1 VREILEPA
9 RFSRDLQSLEMRP
22 VFHTFLALLT
32 PAALAAP
39 LQLQFVGVDGRGI
52 PATVVTLRSTDPARP
67 VAKPT
72 AAVMD
77 QVDQRFVPHVL
88 VIPVGS
94 QVVFPN
100 SDSVAHQVYS
110 FSPANK
116 FQLPLY
122 RGKPYP
128 PVLFNREG
136 VVTLGCNIH
145 DQMRAYVYVV
155 EAQYYGRTDATGKFA
170 VADVE
175 PGDYTVDIW
184 HPLSRTLKPV
194 LQQSVKIAAGG
205 ANFTLRATAPLR
217 LRSESQL
224 PSNWDAY

>member
-1 VREILEPA
+1 
-9 RFSRDLQSLEMRP
+9 MRP
-22 VFHTFLALLT
+22 VFHTFLALFA

-39 LQLQFVGVDGRGI
+39 LQLQFVSVDGNGVA
-52 PATVVTLRSTDPARP
+52 ATVVTLRSTDASRP
-67 VAKPT
+67 LAKPT

-77 QVDQRFVPHVL
+77 QMDRQFVPHVL
-88 VIPVGS
+88 VVPVGS

-128 PVLFNREG
+128 PVAFNREG

-145 DQMRAYVYVV
+145 DQMRAY
-155 EAQYYGRTDATGKFA
+155 
-170 VADVE
+170 
-175 PGDYTVDIW
+175 
-184 HPLSRTLKPV
+184 
-194 LQQSVKIAAGG
+194 
-205 ANFTLRATAPLR
+205 
-217 LRSESQL
+217 
-224 PSNWDAY
+224 

>member
-1 VREILEPA
+1 
-9 RFSRDLQSLEMRP
+9 MRP
-22 VFHTFLALLT
+22 VFHTFLALLA

-39 LQLQFVGVDGRGI
+39 LQLQFVGVDGKGI
-52 PATVVTLRSTDPARP
+52 AATVVTLRSTDAARA

-77 QVDQRFVPHVL
+77 QVDRQFVPHVL
-88 VIPVGS
+88 VIPLGS

-122 RGKPYP
+122 RGKPPP
-128 PVLFNREG
+128 PVLFGREG
-136 VVTLGCNIH
+136 LVTLGCNIH

-155 EAQYYGRTDATGKFA
+155 QAQYFGRTDAEGSWS

-175 PGDYTVDIW
+175 PGEYKIEIW
-184 HPLSRTLKPV
+184 HPLSRTVRPV
-194 LQQSVKIAAGG
+194 LEQTVKIPANG
-205 ANFTLRATAPLR
+205 AHVTLRAAAPLR

-224 PSNWDAY
+224 PSNWDVY

>member
-1 VREILEPA
+1 
-9 RFSRDLQSLEMRP
+9 MRP
-22 VFHTFLALLT
+22 VFHTFLALLA

-39 LQLQFVGVDGRGI
+39 LQLQFVGVDGKGI
-52 PATVVTLRSTDPARP
+52 AATVVTLRSTDAARP

-77 QVDQRFVPHVL
+77 QVDRQFVPHVL
-88 VIPVGS
+88 VIPLGS

-122 RGKPYP
+122 RGKPPP
-128 PVLFNREG
+128 PVLFGREG
-136 VVTLGCNIH
+136 LVTLGCNIH

-155 EAQYYGRTDATGKFA
+155 QAQYFGRTDAEGSWS

-175 PGDYTVDIW
+175 PGEYKIEIW
-184 HPLSRTLKPV
+184 HPLSRTVRPV
-194 LQQSVKIAAGG
+194 LEQTVKIPANG
-205 ANFTLRATAPLR
+205 ARLTLRAAAPLR

-224 PSNWDAY
+224 PSNWDVY

>member
-1 VREILEPA
+1 
-9 RFSRDLQSLEMRP
+9 MRP
-22 VFHTFLALLT
+22 VFHTFLALFAPSLV
-32 PAALAAP
+32 AAP
-39 LQLQFVGVDGRGI
+39 LQLQFVAVDGKGI
-52 PATVVTLRSTDPARP
+52 AATVVTLRSTDSSRP

-77 QVDQRFVPHVL
+77 QVDRQFVPHVL

-100 SDSVAHQVYS
+100 SDSVSHQVYS

-128 PVLFNREG
+128 PVPFNHEG

-155 EAQYYGRTDATGKFA
+155 EAQYYGRTDADGKFS

-175 PGDYTVDIW
+175 PGEYTVDIW

-194 LQQSVKIAAGG
+194 LEQRVKISAGG
-205 ANFTLRATAPLR
+205 TNLTLRATAPLR
-217 LRSESQL
+217 LRSDSQL